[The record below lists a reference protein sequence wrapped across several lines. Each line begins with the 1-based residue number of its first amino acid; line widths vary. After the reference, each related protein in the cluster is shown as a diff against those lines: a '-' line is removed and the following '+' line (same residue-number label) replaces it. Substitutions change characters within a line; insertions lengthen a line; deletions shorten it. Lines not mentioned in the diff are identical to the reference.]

1 MSDERRR
8 FFRINDTVGLKAE
21 RIDPKQVEE
30 KVEHFR
36 QNRHEYSML
45 NDFNYQLEQHQ
56 ADLRKITERMPELGR
71 YLKMLQQQVD
81 QLTERLIP
89 DDQRFVDQDKSVN
102 LSAQGIAF
110 YSSEAADPG
119 DVIELHL
126 KLHPSQHRIMVL
138 ARVIQCEPDRQQ
150 KGQYRIALDFEHIRE
165 ADQEL
170 LVKHVH
176 GRQLQALGAS
186 RYDNE
191 NED

>member
-8 FFRINDTVGLKAE
+8 FFRIDDTVGLKAE

-30 KVEHFR
+30 KIEHFR

-45 NDFNYQLEQHQ
+45 NDFNFQLDQHQ
-56 ADLRKITERMPELGR
+56 ADLRKISERMPELGR
-71 YLKMLQQQVD
+71 YLKVLQQQID
-81 QLTERLIP
+81 YLTEKLLP
-89 DDQRFVDQDKSVN
+89 DDERFVDREQPVN
-102 LSAQGIAF
+102 ISAQGIAF
-110 YSSEAADPG
+110 YSSESADPG
-119 DVIELHL
+119 DIIELHL

-138 ARVIQCEPDRQQ
+138 ARVIQCERDRKQE
-150 KGQYRIALDFEHIRE
+150 GQYRIALDFEHIRE
-165 ADQEL
+165 ADREL

-191 NED
+191 AD

>member
-8 FFRINDTVGLKAE
+8 FFRIDDTVGLKAE

-30 KVEHFR
+30 KIEHFR

-45 NDFNYQLEQHQ
+45 NDFNFQLDQHR
-56 ADLRKITERMPELGR
+56 ADLRKISERMPELGR
-71 YLKMLQQQVD
+71 YLKVLQQQID
-81 QLTERLIP
+81 YLTEKLLP
-89 DDQRFVDQDKSVN
+89 DDERFVDREQPVN
-102 LSAQGIAF
+102 ISAQGIAF
-110 YSSEAADPG
+110 YSSESADPG
-119 DVIELHL
+119 DIVELHL

-138 ARVIQCEPDRQQ
+138 ARVIQCERDRKQE
-150 KGQYRIALDFEHIRE
+150 GQYRIALDFEHIRE
-165 ADQEL
+165 ADREL

-191 NED
+191 PD